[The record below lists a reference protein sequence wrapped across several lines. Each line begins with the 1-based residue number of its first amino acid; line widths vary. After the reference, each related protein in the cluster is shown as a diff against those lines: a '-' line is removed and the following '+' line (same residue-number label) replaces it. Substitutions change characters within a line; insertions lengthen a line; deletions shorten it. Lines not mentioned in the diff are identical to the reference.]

1 MASQEIEKRIAQLL
15 PEGAERLVA
24 QVRGSGGRIC
34 LVGGSIRDLL
44 LGLEVHD
51 WDFATDML
59 PERMIRLFPRA
70 VEVGVRFGTVV
81 VVARDGTYEVTTFRR
96 EGIYSDQRHP
106 DSVVFTDSLEEDL
119 ARRDFTVNAI
129 AYDFGAARLVD
140 PHGGAADLA
149 ARRIRCV
156 GLPEDRFREDALR
169 LLRCVRIAG
178 QLGFAIEEET
188 YRALARSAPGLDRVA
203 MERIRD
209 EFDRIMVQERPSV
222 SLERLFETGLLERFL
237 PELADCYGVSQN
249 RFHAFDVFFHSLKS
263 ADMAR
268 ADNRIVRIAAVL
280 HDLGKR
286 DTRCAGADGRVT
298 FYNHQA
304 YGARKADAIL
314 RRLRYPND
322 ERERIVH
329 LVQQHMF
336 HYDREWSD
344 GAVRRFIRTVGLD
357 HLEDLF
363 ETRRADTLGNGMRRS
378 AASPELEEL
387 KGRIAEVVRRE
398 AALSVHDLCV
408 NGADLMEGLALG
420 QGPVIGRILD
430 SLLEEVI
437 EDPARNEREY
447 LMRRAAELVPEIQSA
462 LPPRLERRS

>member
-1 MASQEIEKRIAQLL
+1 VASQEIEKRIAQLL
-15 PEGAERLVA
+15 PDGAERLVA
-24 QVRGSGGRIC
+24 QVRGAGGRIC

-140 PHGGAADLA
+140 PHGGTADLA

-178 QLGFAIEEET
+178 QLGFGIEEET

-222 SLERLFETGLLERFL
+222 SLERLFETGLLDRFL

-387 KGRIAEVVRRE
+387 KERIAQVVQRE
-398 AALSVHDLCV
+398 AALSVHDLRV

-430 SLLEEVI
+430 SLLEDVI
-437 EDPARNEREY
+437 EDPARNERDY

-462 LPPRLERRS
+462 LPPRPERRS